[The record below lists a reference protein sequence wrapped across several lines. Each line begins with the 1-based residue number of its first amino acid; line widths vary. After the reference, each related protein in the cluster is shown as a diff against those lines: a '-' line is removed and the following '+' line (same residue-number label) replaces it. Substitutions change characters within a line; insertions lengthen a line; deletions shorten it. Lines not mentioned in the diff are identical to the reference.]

1 MSDFSDIKPFDEESN
16 DINVIIETPKGSR
29 NKFAYDEKLEVFS
42 LKSVLPAGA
51 AFPFDFGFIP
61 NTRGDDGDPLDVL
74 VLMDEPAFTGCH
86 VPVRLIGAI
95 QAEQSEADG
104 EGQGNG
110 VGDGDGDEQKQPERN
125 DRLIGVASTAKLY
138 QDVRELS
145 DVTEPLVDQIEHFF
159 ISYNMERGRKFE
171 PRGRVG
177 ARVARTLVESGRKKA
192 KKKKSKK
199 K

>member
-1 MSDFSDIKPFDEESN
+1 MSDFRDIKPFDDDSN

-29 NKFAYDEKLEVFS
+29 NKFAFDEKKEVFS
-42 LKSVLPAGA
+42 LTTVLPAGA

-61 NTRGDDGDPLDVL
+61 NTLGEDGDPLDVL

-86 VPVRLIGAI
+86 VAVRLIGAI
-95 QAEQSEADG
+95 QAEQTEKDA
-104 EGQGNG
+104 E
-110 VGDGDGDEQKQPERN
+110 PERN

-138 QDVRELS
+138 EDIKELS
-145 DVTEPLVDQIEHFF
+145 DITEPLIHQIEHFF
-159 ISYNMERGRKFE
+159 VSYNMEKGKKFE

-177 ARVARTLVESGRKKA
+177 SRVARNLVEGGRKQA
-192 KKKKSKK
+192 KKKRRDKK